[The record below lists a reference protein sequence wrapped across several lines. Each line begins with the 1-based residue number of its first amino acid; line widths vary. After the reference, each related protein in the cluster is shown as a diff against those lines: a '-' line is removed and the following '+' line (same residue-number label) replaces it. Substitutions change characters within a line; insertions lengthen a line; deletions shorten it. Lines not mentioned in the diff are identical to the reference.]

1 MGSLRREGYLRVR
14 DYALVGDM
22 RTAALVGRDGSVDW
36 LCLPRFDSPAA
47 LGRLVD
53 ARQGGFLQ
61 IAPRGAYG
69 VSRRYAGDSA
79 LLETE
84 FETARG
90 RVRLT
95 DFMPVDTG
103 SQGPQLLRLVE
114 GLAGDVEL
122 DVVLRPGLDF
132 ARSTPRLRVSD
143 ELVET
148 WDGTQALGLR
158 APARF
163 VPGPEGH
170 LTARFSVRAGQRRW
184 VCLTSGAD
192 RAEVPPTD
200 ARAEAAREAT
210 RAFWTNWVAM
220 GDYAGHHAPML
231 RRSAVTLK
239 LLIHAP
245 SGSFVAAPTTS
256 LPECACG
263 SRNWDY
269 RYVWLRDSAWV
280 MNALMSLGYQQEAE
294 RFLGWLESLR
304 LDVEPPRVLYRVD
317 GQQPE
322 PEQCLHHLEGHQG
335 ARPVRVGNG
344 ADGQVQLDIF
354 GDVITAAF
362 LFFQTAGET
371 HPMRPSAWR
380 MVRALATQAARRWHE
395 RDQGLWEQRC
405 TPRHYVSSKLMC
417 WVAVDRAL
425 RLSQRY
431 GLDGGPLGEW
441 AEARDSLRE
450 VLETHG
456 FNPRVGAFTHAL
468 GESSLD
474 ASVLLLSTHGF
485 LPASDP
491 RVRSTVARVREQLA
505 QGALVHR
512 YTHPDGLPGKEGA
525 FLTCGFWLVN
535 ALALEGRLDEAQ
547 AHYEQL
553 LGFAND
559 VGLFAEELD
568 PETGEFLGNF
578 PQGLTHLALLY
589 TGQVLARLTGQS
601 GRCAMLDARCAR
613 MSNEESMLHS

>member
-1 MGSLRREGYLRVR
+1 MPLR
-14 DYALVGDM
+14 DYAMVGDL
-22 RTAALVGRDGSVDW
+22 RTAALVGRDGAVDW
-36 LCLPRFDSPAA
+36 LCLPRFDAPAA

-61 IAPRGAYG
+61 VAPRAPHG

-79 LLETE
+79 VLETE

-103 SQGPQLLRLVE
+103 NQGPQLLRRVE
-114 GLAGDVEL
+114 GLAGEVDL
-122 DVVLRPGLDF
+122 DVVFRPGLDF
-132 ARSTPRLRVSD
+132 ARSPARLRVRD
-143 ELVET
+143 ALVEA
-148 WDGTQALGLR
+148 WDGTQAVGLR

-163 VPGPEGH
+163 VPSAEGG
-170 LTARFSVRAGQRRW
+170 LTARFSLRAGQRRW

-192 RAEVPPTD
+192 RADVPRTD
-200 ARAEAAREAT
+200 AWAEAAREAT
-210 RAFWTNWVAM
+210 LAFWRHWVGR
-220 GDYAGHHAPML
+220 GDYAGPHAPLL

-239 LLIHAP
+239 MLIHAP

-263 SRNWDY
+263 TRNWDY

-280 MNALMSLGYQQEAE
+280 MNALMSLGYQTEAE
-294 RFLGWLESLR
+294 QFLAWLESLR
-304 LDVEPPRVLYRVD
+304 LDARPPRVLYDVD
-317 GQQPE
+317 GGQPQS
-322 PEQCLHHLEGHQG
+322 EQCLTHLDGYRG

-344 ADGQVQLDIF
+344 ADTQVQLDIF

-371 HPMRPSAWR
+371 HPMRLSAWR

-395 RDQGLWEQRC
+395 KDQGLWEQRC
-405 TPRHYVSSKLMC
+405 KPRHYVSSKLLC

-441 AEARDSLRE
+441 AQARDALRE

-468 GESSLD
+468 GEESLD
-474 ASVLLLSTHGF
+474 ASVLLMSMHGF

-491 RVRSTVARVREQLA
+491 RMRSTVARVREGLA

-512 YTHPDGLPGKEGA
+512 YRHADGLPGQEGA

-535 ALALEGRLDEAQ
+535 ALALQGQLDEAQ

-553 LGFAND
+553 LGLAND
-559 VGLFAEELD
+559 VGLLSEELD
-568 PETGEFLGNF
+568 PETGDFLGNF

-589 TGQVLARLTGQS
+589 SGQLLARLTGQS
-601 GRCAMLDARCAR
+601 GRCAMLDARCSR
-613 MSNEESMLHS
+613 VSQQQPLLHL